1 MEIFNEQ
8 VILEFG
14 NSFTEWKKELVLTH
28 HIFGD
33 LPHFWLVEKVIFDK
47 TRCPFI
53 CDCFV
58 FHTISGDI
66 RTFTLSVKYK
76 SYPTFYDTILV
87 PIFEKYCAENN
98 IELKIIK
105 RDIYG

>member
-33 LPHFWLVEKVIFDK
+33 LPHFWLVEKSIFEK

-53 CDCFV
+53 CD
-58 FHTISGDI
+58 
-66 RTFTLSVKYK
+66 
-76 SYPTFYDTILV
+76 
-87 PIFEKYCAENN
+87 
-98 IELKIIK
+98 
-105 RDIYG
+105 